1 MKPLITILAVFLLVS
16 CTKEQVEQIQTN
28 ILVQMMTDGQWKVSK
43 MSSASINATAQFEGY
58 SFQFKKDNTVDA
70 IRNGSKVATG
80 SWQASIADQT
90 ITSSFSGAGAN
101 PTISMLNGTWK
112 IEKSASTY
120 VEAWQ
125 NISGE
130 RWDLR
135 LDKL

>member
-1 MKPLITILAVFLLVS
+1 MKKLLLILSVAVMS
-16 CTKEQVEQIQTN
+16 CTKEQIEEVQSN
-28 ILVQMMTDGQWKVSK
+28 ILIDMMTNGQWKVSRLA
-43 MSSASINATAQFEGY
+43 SANTDASAQFNGY

-70 IRNGSKVATG
+70 IRNGAVIATG
-80 SWQASIADQT
+80 SWTASLANQT

-101 PTISMLNGTWK
+101 PTISLLNGTWK
-112 IEKSASTY
+112 IEKSAPSY

-125 NISGE
+125 NTGGE